1 MLGSR
6 VTQDMAR
13 SGLFLTIYCGFLAQI
28 TVLLSF
34 SALARDVAGEAVIS
48 ADACQAIQIYTP
60 DPSVAYVPGV
70 DVDGQSVAPADL
82 PDSGS
87 LTISEQDISIDLRVP
102 LSQFFAIPAGL
113 QPVIGDALIGVGQV
127 TLRDGTPYLG
137 DKRLTGPQQSALA
150 QACAEALARQR

>member
-1 MLGSR
+1 
-6 VTQDMAR
+6 MAR
-13 SGLFLTIYCGFLAQI
+13 SRPFLTIFCGCLAQI
-28 TVLLSF
+28 PVLLGF
-34 SALARDVAGEAVIS
+34 SAFARDVAGEAVIS
-48 ADACQAIQIYTP
+48 SDACQAIQGHTP
-60 DPSVAYVPGV
+60 DASVAYVPGV
-70 DVDGQSVAPADL
+70 DVDGRAVAPADL

-87 LTISEQDISIDLRVP
+87 LTMSEQDIAIDLRVP

-137 DKRLTGPQQSALA
+137 DKRLTGPQQNALA

>member
-1 MLGSR
+1 
-6 VTQDMAR
+6 MAR
-13 SGLFLTIYCGFLAQI
+13 SGPFLTIFCGCLAQI
-28 TVLLSF
+28 PVLLSF
-34 SALARDVAGEAVIS
+34 SALVRDVVGEAVIS
-48 ADACQAIQIYTP
+48 ADACQAIQGYTP
-60 DPSVAYVPGV
+60 DPSVEYVPGV
-70 DVDGQSVAPADL
+70 DVDGRAVAPADL

-137 DKRLTGPQQSALA
+137 DKRLTGQEQNALA
-150 QACAEALARQR
+150 KACAEALAQQP

>member
-1 MLGSR
+1 
-6 VTQDMAR
+6 MAR
-13 SGLFLTIYCGFLAQI
+13 SGPFLTIFCGCLAQI
-28 TVLLSF
+28 PVLLGF
-34 SALARDVAGEAVIS
+34 SAFARDVAGEAVIS
-48 ADACQAIQIYTP
+48 ADACQAIQVYTP

-70 DVDGQSVAPADL
+70 DIDGRAVAPADL

-87 LTISEQDISIDLRVP
+87 LTMSEQDISIDLRVP

-137 DKRLTGPQQSALA
+137 DKRLTGQEQNALA
-150 QACAEALARQR
+150 KACAEALAQQP